1 MNPNLILCTHHQFH
15 PPFRFRLQ
23 SLLFLQLQILITAL
37 KFHQSSHW
45 IPPRPL
51 LWREAFCSSPSDH
64 LFLCSERVPIRSRRF
79 QVSAASSANGA
90 PPKSFYYNLIIIG
103 AGVGGHGAVYT
114 PLKRDLKLPS
124 LKEMLLERLALTE
137 AVCAFQSSLALIFAV
152 LTKCFRPIPILRKK
166 VNSWDLPTASL

>member
-1 MNPNLILCTHHQFH
+1 MIPLSLIYKYMNPNLILCTHHQFH
-15 PPFRFRLQ
+15 PPFR
-23 SLLFLQLQILITAL
+23 
-37 KFHQSSHW
+37 
-45 IPPRPL
+45 